1 MNIQLIKKNNIQI
14 KPLNK
19 KKIIPRTIQEP
30 LPDPIFNEPF
40 IFILS
45 AKIGSGKSTTLSNIL
60 RIYQNYFL
68 KVFFCS
74 SNIEIDESG
83 EKKIKD
89 LAYRDQFNF
98 NQDRMHDSFDDSIL
112 KKILEDIKETKKD
125 PDYDENEDHFL
136 IVVDDLSQ
144 SFLNLKSLI
153 VKTIL
158 KTRHLKLS
166 WIITTQRFRNICPP
180 IRNQCS
186 YFITFLTQNDKEIES
201 MSEMLDLNAHDF
213 KTLLNETCNEQYRF
227 IFVDS
232 SKNPPHYYSMFDKEI
247 IFNNTDFKQPEK
259 IKKQRKKKEYSD
271 NDAQTDL

>member
-232 SKNPPHYYSMFDKEI
+232 SKNPPHLYSI
-247 IFNNTDFKQPEK
+247 ILILNNL
-259 IKKQRKKKEYSD
+259 KK
-271 NDAQTDL
+271 